1 MTFKDKNQKSQMDK
15 KVNPGVPFF
24 KKTVSG
30 RWSDCWNQMSCGLST
45 PRHKG
50 PVFSPQCLL
59 RSRARLY
66 TKLWSPR
73 PSVRPGDCQ
82 KQSQELAASRVCS
95 GTRQLDEGYRICMH
109 GRFSQVFPC
118 TSLVPNQ
125 LSLELH
131 EGGAGD
137 KRALGPTH
145 LYFFGLSFL
154 GTGNRTHNS
163 HWGQGESQATVRNCS
178 HIC

>member
-1 MTFKDKNQKSQMDK
+1 MGK

-30 RWSDCWNQMSCGLST
+30 RWSDCWNQMSCVLGT

-50 PVFSPQCLL
+50 PVFSPQCWL

-66 TKLWSPR
+66 TKLCSPR

-82 KQSQELAASRVCS
+82 KQSQGMLAASRDCS
-95 GTRQLDEGYRICMH
+95 RMQQLEEGYRICMH

-118 TSLVPNQ
+118 TSLIPSQ
-125 LSLELH
+125 LSLELL
-131 EGGAGD
+131 EGSTGD

-145 LYFFGLSFL
+145 LYLFGLSFL
-154 GTGNRTHNS
+154 GTGNGTHNS

-178 HIC
+178 HICRDHFR